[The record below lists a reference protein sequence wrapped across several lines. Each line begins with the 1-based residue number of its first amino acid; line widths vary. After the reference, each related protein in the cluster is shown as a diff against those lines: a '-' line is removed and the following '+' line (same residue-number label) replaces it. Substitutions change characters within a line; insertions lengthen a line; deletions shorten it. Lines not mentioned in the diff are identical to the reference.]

1 MRPED
6 VGLSSERLARIDAH
20 LKNRSIPRSS
30 SEGRTGAMRATTET
44 RGNGAA
50 RQGTAPP
57 AAPGGP
63 TYIGL
68 LIFAGAL
75 ALRLVYLAEARS
87 DPLFDSPKL
96 LGDAVYYD
104 TRARA
109 VARGEWLA
117 PTPYFLAP
125 LYQYVMGLL
134 YALVGP
140 QLLAVKLLQ
149 CVLGA
154 ASCALLYASGR
165 HLFGEAA
172 GILAGVWL
180 AVYPLHIF
188 YSGLILPTALV
199 VFLNLALLRVL
210 VGGGEMPSPRR
221 CLAAGVLLGLA
232 CAAKPNALLLLP
244 ALALGLLWIGRD
256 TRPRRALLGTATL
269 ALGTLLAIAPFTAH
283 NAASSGE
290 FVLLTTTGGRNLMK
304 GNGPAANGSH
314 VFLPA
319 TRAGTG
325 LLYHVSPGPDR
336 TRAVADGRQMAR
348 EARRY
353 MLEHPLRTVRL
364 WAKKFA
370 LFFNVRELF
379 IRDQY
384 YFARRY
390 SRLLGLPLPGFAA
403 LAPLGLAGLAIAWR
417 RGRRTTLLY
426 LLLAAQVASFVSL
439 FVLSRYRLVAVCCLL
454 LFAAHLVVEA
464 VRALREGRWRS
475 LAVPAA
481 VAVAAALFAHLP
493 FSEFPRER
501 GFANQWERLGDHF
514 WELGDRARA
523 VGHYRQA
530 LSGEWL
536 QEDPE
541 PQKARLRILIA
552 EWEHGSRVSE

>member
-1 MRPED
+1 M
-6 VGLSSERLARIDAH
+6 
-20 LKNRSIPRSS
+20 
-30 SEGRTGAMRATTET
+30 TES
-44 RGNGAA
+44 GNTAEM
-50 RQGTAPP
+50 RQGTLPP
-57 AAPGGP
+57 PRAGRP
-63 TYIGL
+63 TRIGL
-68 LIFAGAL
+68 LLFAGAL
-75 ALRLVYLAEARS
+75 LLRLVYLAEARS
-87 DPLFDSPKL
+87 DPLFDSPKG

-104 TRARA
+104 TWARA
-109 VARGEWLA
+109 VARGEWLG

-154 ASCALLYASGR
+154 ASCALLYGSGR
-165 HLFGEAA
+165 RLFGEAA
-172 GILAGVWL
+172 GILAGVLL

-188 YSGLILPTALV
+188 YSSLILPTILV

-221 CLAAGVLLGLA
+221 CLAAGALLGLA

-244 ALALGLLWIGRD
+244 ALALGLLWIGRGSL
-256 TRPRRALLGTATL
+256 PRRALLGAAAL
-269 ALGTLLAIAPFTAH
+269 ALGTLLGIAPFTAH

-304 GNGPAANGSH
+304 GNGPAATGTH
-314 VFLPA
+314 VFLPP
-319 TRAGTG
+319 TRTGTG
-325 LLYHVSPGPDR
+325 LQYHLSPGTDPAG
-336 TRAVADGRQMAR
+336 AVADGRRMGR

-353 MLEHPLRTVRL
+353 MLEHPLRTMRL
-364 WAKKFA
+364 WAKKFM

-390 SRLLGLPLPGFAA
+390 SRLLAFPLPGFAA

-417 RGRRTTLLY
+417 RGRRTTPLY
-426 LLLAAQVASFVSL
+426 VLLAAQVASFVAL
-439 FVLSRYRLVAVCCLL
+439 FVLARYRLVAICCLL
-454 LFAAHLVVEA
+454 LFAGHLVVEA
-464 VRALREGRWRS
+464 IRALREGRWRS
-475 LAVPAA
+475 LVLPAA

-523 VGHYRQA
+523 VGHYREG
-530 LSGEWL
+530 LRSDWL

-541 PQKARLRILIA
+541 PQKARLRLLIA
-552 EWEHGSRVSE
+552 EWENGSRVSE

>member
-1 MRPED
+1 MTQSGST
-6 VGLSSERLARIDAH
+6 V
-20 LKNRSIPRSS
+20 
-30 SEGRTGAMRATTET
+30 ET
-44 RGNGAA
+44 RP
-50 RQGTAPP
+50 GTEPP
-57 AAPGGP
+57 ARAGRP
-63 TYIGL
+63 TRVAL

-75 ALRLVYLAEARS
+75 LLRLVYLAEARS

-96 LGDAVYYD
+96 LGDAIYYHAW
-104 TRARA
+104 ARA

-125 LYQYVMGLL
+125 LYQYVMGLF

-154 ASCALLYASGR
+154 ASCTLLYGSGR
-165 HLFGEAA
+165 RLFGEAA
-172 GILAGVWL
+172 GIVAAVLLAI
-180 AVYPLHIF
+180 YPLHIF
-188 YSGLILPTALV
+188 YANLILPTTLV
-199 VFLNLALLRVL
+199 VFLNLALLRVF

-221 CLAAGVLLGLA
+221 CLAAGAMLGLA

-244 ALALGLLWIGRD
+244 ALVLGLLWMARGS
-256 TRPRRALLGTATL
+256 RPRRALLGATTL
-269 ALGTLLAIAPFTAH
+269 ALGTVLGIAPFTAH

-290 FVLLTTTGGRNLMK
+290 FVLLTTTAGRNLTK
-304 GNGPAANGSH
+304 GNGPTANGTH
-314 VFLPA
+314 VFLPPA
-319 TRAGTG
+319 RIGTG
-325 LLYHVSPGPDR
+325 LQYHLSAQADPA
-336 TRAVADGRQMAR
+336 RAVADGREMAR

-353 MLEHPLRTVRL
+353 MLEHPLRTLRL

-384 YFARRY
+384 DFARRY
-390 SRLLGLPLPGFAA
+390 SRLLALPLPGFAA

-417 RGRRTTLLY
+417 RGRRTTPLY
-426 LLLAAQVASFVSL
+426 VLFVAQVASFVPL
-439 FVLSRYRLVAVCCLL
+439 FVLARYRLVAVCCLL
-454 LFAAHLVVEA
+454 LFAGHLVVEA
-464 VRALREGRWRS
+464 FRALREGRWRS
-475 LAVPAA
+475 LALPAA

-523 VGHYRQA
+523 VGHYREA
-530 LSGEWL
+530 LRSDWL
-536 QEDPE
+536 QRDPAPE
-541 PQKARLRILIA
+541 KARLRLLIA
-552 EWEHGSRVSE
+552 EWESRVSE

>member
-1 MRPED
+1 MQETA
-6 VGLSSERLARIDAH
+6 E
-20 LKNRSIPRSS
+20 K
-30 SEGRTGAMRATTET
+30 EGSAGK
-44 RGNGAA
+44 

-57 AAPGGP
+57 AMPARPAW
-63 TYIGL
+63 IGL
-68 LIFAGAL
+68 LVFAGAL
-75 ALRLVYLAEARS
+75 LLRLVYLSEARS

-104 TRARA
+104 AWARA
-109 VARGEWLA
+109 VARGKWLA

-134 YALVGP
+134 YAVLGP

-154 ASCALLYASGR
+154 ASCALLYGSGR
-165 HLFGEAA
+165 RLFGEAA
-172 GILAGVWL
+172 GIVAGVLL

-188 YSGLILPTALV
+188 YSGLILPTTLV

-221 CLAAGVLLGLA
+221 CLAAGALLGLA

-244 ALALGLLWIGRD
+244 ALALGLLWIGRGSL
-256 TRPRRALLGTATL
+256 PRRALLGAAAL
-269 ALGTLLAIAPFTAH
+269 ALGALLSIAPFTAH

-304 GNGPAANGSH
+304 GNGPAATGTH
-314 VFLPA
+314 VFLPP
-319 TRAGTG
+319 TRTGTG
-325 LLYHVSPGPDR
+325 LQYHLSPGAEPA
-336 TRAVADGRQMAR
+336 RALADGQEMAR

-353 MLEHPLRTVRL
+353 MLEHPLRTARL

-390 SRLLGLPLPGFAA
+390 SRLLGLPLPGFSV

-417 RGRRTTLLY
+417 RGRRTTPLY
-426 LLLAAQVASFVSL
+426 VLFAAQVASCVPL
-439 FVLSRYRLVAVCCLL
+439 FVLARYRLVAVCCLL

-464 VRALREGRWRS
+464 VLALRGGRWRS
-475 LAVPAA
+475 LALPAA
-481 VAVAAALFAHLP
+481 VAVAAALFAHIP

-501 GFANQWERLGDHF
+501 GFANQWERLGDRF

-523 VGHYRQA
+523 VGHYREA
-530 LSGEWL
+530 LRGDWL
-536 QEDPE
+536 QHDPE
-541 PQKARLRILIA
+541 PQKERLRILIA
-552 EWEHGSRVSE
+552 EWESG